1 MPNNALQST
10 KAIRDVQMVSL
21 GEAKRVFSEATAW
34 SQEVRNADTLHVE
47 LIALIEKERSS

>member
-21 GEAKRVFSEATAW
+21 GEAKRVFSESTAW
-34 SQEVRNADTLHVE
+34 SREVRNTDTLHVE